1 MMNDH
6 PLIADMREKA
16 KSENEYDKLAAL
28 LFALQIPSICSR
40 IEIPRSD
47 VNSGKPNDARDNPT
61 VVLYNVKNGE
71 PFDKNLYF
79 AWLRKHRRTFIPW
92 FVRLMPF
99 EVLCE
104 VIYNLR
110 NDMTHA
116 GNLLELDSRLVLID
130 SDEAGSLFSG
140 RTLYVSVSK
149 FCDTMFDAAREVFSG
164 NDYWPPEI
172 NKADKN
178 LSLHLL
184 PDADFQQI
192 RRDLDIKYHEFWR
205 DRDDDLR
212 LYRAYC
218 FTMIGHL
225 DEIER
230 RMAEKP
236 EWSLGGLTRTEME
249 RLVEVVH
256 ECDALGDKFDVEIAE
271 KYFKRKE

>member
-1 MMNDH
+1 MMDDH

-40 IEIPRSD
+40 IEIPKTD
-47 VNSGKPNDARDNPT
+47 VNSGKPNEARDNPM
-61 VVLYNVKNGE
+61 VILYNVKNGE

-79 AWLRKHRRTFIPW
+79 AWLRKHRHTFTPW
-92 FVRLMPF
+92 FFRLMPF

-104 VIYNLR
+104 AIYNLR

-116 GNLLELDSRLVLID
+116 GNLLELDSGLVLID
-130 SDEAGSLFSG
+130 SDETGILFSG
-140 RTLYVSVSK
+140 RILYMSVSK

-164 NDYWPPEI
+164 NDYWQLEI
-172 NKADKN
+172 SKADNN

-192 RRDLDIKYHEFWR
+192 KRDLDIKYHEFWK

-212 LYRAYC
+212 LYQAYC

-225 DEIER
+225 DEIEK
-230 RMAEKP
+230 RMAQKP
-236 EWSLGGLTRTEME
+236 EWTLGGLSRLEMK

-256 ECDALGDKFDVEIAE
+256 ECDTLGDKFDAEIAE
-271 KYFKRKE
+271 KYFKRK